1 MEIQFIKV
9 FPDELNKID
18 SVFNILKL
26 CGSDMHE
33 NQGLAHWKIP
43 YEKECII
50 HDCQT
55 KEVYL
60 GIDSKQEAY
69 VHTFQIAFHEKIAN
83 ICKFATLP
91 AESGKGIASKSMRFI
106 EDICKQRNIERML
119 LDVYEKSFRAINF
132 YKKNG
137 FVITS
142 SSPTKYFTVY
152 NMEKRLS

>member
-1 MEIQFIKV
+1 MNIQFIKV

-18 SVFNILKL
+18 SVFNILQL
-26 CGSDMHE
+26 CGSDMYE
-33 NQGLAHWKIP
+33 NQGLTHWKTP
-43 YEKECII
+43 YEKERIV
-50 HDCQT
+50 HDCKT

-60 GIDSKQEAY
+60 GVDMEQDAY
-69 VHTFQIAFHEKIAN
+69 VHTFQIAFHEKTAN
-83 ICKFATLP
+83 ICKLATLP

-106 EDICKQRNIERML
+106 EDICKQRNIGRII
-119 LDVYEKSFRAINF
+119 LDVYEKSLRAIKF
-132 YKKNG
+132 YEKNG